1 MNFEI
6 VPRWL
11 FLCLLVVLCV
21 SASGQK
27 AEFFDNLT
35 FDSTYSIL
43 GVARGYGKYPD
54 SLERFWFLL
63 TDPAAMQTLQ
73 KDWVFSKPARPTTF
87 NQLSF
92 DVYVI
97 KDKRLAA
104 RTGLIYPFE
113 RMVTPGNGRWYAFD
127 TSKLVALHSA
137 HPVHYH
143 TEQKY
148 FQTYTQYAAYGNRIV
163 HDSMVLFFF
172 EPSSRYAGQFT
183 IFSRRSAG
191 NDSPIFT
198 ASDIRKE
205 LKVLA
210 PEKTFQVELPT
221 YDNFNDTRKD
231 SVRVTVKCA
240 QSLYDQYV
248 PIGRTK
254 GPWQPAVIDITVYWR
269 DTPDPSKGN

>member
-104 RTGLIYPFE
+104 RTG
-113 RMVTPGNGRWYAFD
+113 
-127 TSKLVALHSA
+127 
-137 HPVHYH
+137 
-143 TEQKY
+143 
-148 FQTYTQYAAYGNRIV
+148 
-163 HDSMVLFFF
+163 
-172 EPSSRYAGQFT
+172 
-183 IFSRRSAG
+183 RSAG

-210 PEKTFQVELPT
+210 PENTFQVELPT